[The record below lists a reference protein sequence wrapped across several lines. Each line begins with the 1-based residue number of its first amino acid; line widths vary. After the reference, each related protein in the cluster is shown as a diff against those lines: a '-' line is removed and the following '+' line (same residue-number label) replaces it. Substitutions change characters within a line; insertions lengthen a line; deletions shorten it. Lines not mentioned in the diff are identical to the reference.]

1 MKTRRYKKRRSFIKK
16 GKQRIRKAKSKY
28 RRRKSRTRKL
38 TRKRKGGLSG
48 LGIGLISL
56 AGVGLGVGYFGS
68 KHISFPSTTRE
79 IKAAIKSDRA
89 SRPDFLE
96 WEDGGKGEWRK
107 EYVKPKC
114 KVPRWMQKQFH
125 VDEFGKPLI
134 DQFGKPL
141 IDPQTYTPQEK
152 AELNHWVTNC

>member
-56 AGVGLGVGYFGS
+56 AGVGLGVGGYFGS

-114 KVPRWMQKQFH
+114 KVPHNIQVQFN
-125 VDEFGKPLI
+125 VDEFGNPHP
-134 DQFGKPL
+134 G
-141 IDPQTYTPQEK
+141 TRTHTAQEK
-152 AELNHWVTNC
+152 AELNHWLTNC